1 MKKLTTANELLRID
15 FDVYCACYKKWRKNA
30 KNNACQGGPKMA
42 KSRRDKVLRQI
53 VKRDLAAGIL
63 IFRG

>member
-1 MKKLTTANELLRID
+1 MKKLTTASELLKAD

-30 KNNACQGGPKMA
+30 RNKPGQRPPKMT
-42 KSRRDKVLRQI
+42 KSRRDAVLRQI
-53 VKRDLAAGIL
+53 VQRDLAAGML